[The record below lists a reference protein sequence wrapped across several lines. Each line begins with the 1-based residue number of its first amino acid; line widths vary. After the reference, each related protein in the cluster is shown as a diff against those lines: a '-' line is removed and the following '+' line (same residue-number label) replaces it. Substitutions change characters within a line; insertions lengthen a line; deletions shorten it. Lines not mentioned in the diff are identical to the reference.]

1 MRFGCTYLLHE
12 NLQSFVYILI
22 DAENIVGTADSST
35 SITVQW
41 TRPTKLFDTLGENTT
56 ASNGY
61 TVETW

>member
-1 MRFGCTYLLHE
+1 MYLLHE

-41 TRPTKLFDTLGENTT
+41 TRPTKLFDTLGTNTT
-56 ASNGY
+56 ASYGY

>member
-1 MRFGCTYLLHE
+1 M
-12 NLQSFVYILI
+12 YILI
-22 DAENIVGTADSST
+22 DAANIVGTADSST
-35 SITVQW
+35 SIKVQW